1 MSQPNWTPDD
11 VAELYNVLTPTSDVF
26 LAGNEHHGYW
36 YDDEDEA
43 PVEEGSA
50 RLTRKIVDTLGLR
63 PGEHLLD
70 AGCGAGAPAAL
81 IADEYGVR
89 VTGVTISP
97 VGAQLA
103 QARANAS
110 GLSDRVRIEVGDY
123 HALTYPENHFD
134 AVVAIES
141 LMHAVDLDKVLLEFH
156 RVLRPGG
163 RIAISEPTR
172 LSPKVAMPAMHIR
185 EPATAENWLEAFVAA
200 GFVPEEWV
208 QCGRRVFGQS
218 GRRFPK
224 HAESLR
230 EEFVARFGEETFLG
244 LREAMKG
251 LDPGPENMSYLI
263 LCARKPAV

>member
-1 MSQPNWTPDD
+1 MSHPNWTPDD
-11 VAELYNVLTPTSDVF
+11 VAELYNAMTPSSDVF
-26 LAGNEHHGYW
+26 LAGNEHHAYW

-70 AGCGAGAPAAL
+70 AGCGAGAPAVL
-81 IADEYGVR
+81 IANEYGVQ

-103 QARANAS
+103 QARVAAS

-163 RIAISEPTR
+163 RITIAEPTR
-172 LSPKVAMPAMHIR
+172 LAPKVAMPAMHIR
-185 EPATAENWLEAFVAA
+185 EPATAENWLDAFTAA
-200 GFVPEEWV
+200 GLVPEEWIL
-208 QCGRRVFGQS
+208 CGRRVFGQS
-218 GRRFPK
+218 GRRFPQ

-230 EEFVARFGEETFLG
+230 EEFVARFGEEAFLG